1 MVDFKLLLY
10 FFSYI
15 YIIYSIYIYVFDI
28 FYFRIFIPSVFAL
41 LFIIYYLKK
50 FIVKSIIYN
59 NLTYLFIIF
68 SILFIVGSFYI
79 SSIDEFNILIY
90 LESILYM
97 VFGAYC
103 LTLLI
108 EQSNKNII
116 ILPFCVMILVIGKHY
131 TKKN

>member
-28 FYFRIFIPSVFAL
+28 FDFRIFIPSVFAL

-68 SILFIVGSFYI
+68 SILFKT
-79 SSIDEFNILIY
+79 
-90 LESILYM
+90 
-97 VFGAYC
+97 C
-103 LTLLI
+103 
-108 EQSNKNII
+108 
-116 ILPFCVMILVIGKHY
+116 
-131 TKKN
+131 